1 MVMDFVVTSQ
11 MPFLRC
17 VKQNASI
24 LDNVQTPNVTGWYVW
39 YLSNCQV
46 MLARVP
52 PNCTVFYLK
61 RQVLLGLISNRGKEE
76 KREIPYQCDESE
88 ESNIH
93 R

>member
-11 MPFLRC
+11 MAFLRC

-46 MLARVP
+46 MLVRVQ
-52 PNCTVFYLK
+52 PNCIVFYLK
-61 RQVLLGLISNRGKEE
+61 RQVRSEGEVSLAHHRIYSVSN
-76 KREIPYQCDESE
+76 
-88 ESNIH
+88 
-93 R
+93 